1 MVGVLLPARRN
12 CLFEPLFDRQR
23 CLAGRNAG
31 AVANPE
37 DMGINCDGRLAEG
50 DIEDDIG
57 GIAIYVSGK
66 LSYYVLDGEWIE
78 AIAAEAGS
86 LVKADRNVVEAG
98 HNRCLI

>member
-1 MVGVLLPARRN
+1 MTTSQVGQPRFSGVDARTILP
-12 CLFEPLFDRQR
+12 
-23 CLAGRNAG
+23 
-31 AVANPE
+31 
-37 DMGINCDGRLAEG
+37 
-50 DIEDDIG
+50 IEDDIG

-86 LVKADRNVVEAG
+86 LVKADRNVVEAD

>member
-1 MVGVLLPARRN
+1 MDARTILP
-12 CLFEPLFDRQR
+12 
-23 CLAGRNAG
+23 
-31 AVANPE
+31 
-37 DMGINCDGRLAEG
+37 
-50 DIEDDIG
+50 IEDDIG

-86 LVKADRNVVEAG
+86 LVKADRVEAD